1 MQNNNQHQFLF
12 SNIKIEWMFDLR
24 STDGKQQNGNA
35 TKRHG
40 ESAKSER
47 RKYDSQ
53 AGGFNG
59 RQ

>member
-1 MQNNNQHQFLF
+1 
-12 SNIKIEWMFDLR
+12 MFDLR
-24 STDGKQQNGNA
+24 SADGKQQNGNA

-53 AGGFNG
+53 AGGFLMAAIG
-59 RQ
+59 DTVWFVYKCEL